1 MAKRPV
7 SPAMRWNRSEH
18 LGADPAVIGDATRE
32 PAPGRGN
39 RSLTTTVWPKP
50 IGEQFWRLLW
60 NTEHT
65 MMRLRTFLL
74 GASLGLAAGG
84 VAMAQQPCESLTALR
99 LDHAAVTSAVM
110 VDAAPL
116 KPPPNAYFKLPPV
129 TVPQHCEVKGVARPT
144 SDSEI
149 NFELWLPAAAAWNG
163 KYIQRGNGGWAGT
176 IPSYDLV
183 TPVARGY
190 AASATDD
197 GHTSPSPVPNASW
210 AIGHPEK
217 LIDFGYRA
225 LHQTA
230 LQSKAILWAFYGQEL
245 SHAYFVGCSDGGRE
259 ALMEA
264 ERYPEDFDGVI
275 AGAPANNWTRHFTGF
290 VWNEK
295 ALKSDPAGNIPAAK
309 LPAIQKAA
317 LAACDEMYGV
327 KDGLIE
333 DPRRCH
339 FDPAAMKCAGPDGPE
354 CLTQPQIETLRKIY
368 GGPSSPR
375 TGEQTYPGYEPGT
388 EADPA
393 GWAVWIVGPVHSM
406 FGNSFYS
413 GAVFENPKWDWRTID
428 FDRDLNLAD
437 EKTGPIL
444 NAYNPDLRSFRAHG
458 GKLIQ
463 YHGWGDAA
471 IAPRDSIAFYEK
483 VKTFLSQYPDPRSD
497 ASRPIQD
504 FYRLFMVPGMGH
516 CAEGSGPNNF
526 GNADIADPSV
536 SPQDAGHDVV
546 LALDRWVTQG
556 VAPEK
561 IIGTG
566 KIGGAAMTR
575 PLCPYP
581 KVARYKG
588 RGDSNDAA
596 SFECVDESA
605 AK

>member
-1 MAKRPV
+1 
-7 SPAMRWNRSEH
+7 
-18 LGADPAVIGDATRE
+18 
-32 PAPGRGN
+32 
-39 RSLTTTVWPKP
+39 
-50 IGEQFWRLLW
+50 
-60 NTEHT
+60 
-65 MMRLRTFLL
+65 
-74 GASLGLAAGG
+74 
-84 VAMAQQPCESLTALR
+84 MAQQPCESLTALK
-99 LDHAAVTSAVM
+99 LDHAAVTSAAM

-317 LAACDEMYGV
+317 LAACDELDGV

-368 GGPSSPR
+368 GGPRSPR
-375 TGEQTYPGYEPGT
+375 TGEQIYPGYEPGT

-413 GAVFENPKWDWRTID
+413 AAVFENPKWDWRTID
-428 FDRDLNLAD
+428 FDRDMKLAD

-444 NAYNPDLRSFRAHG
+444 NAYNPDLRSFRARG

-483 VKTFLSQYPDPRSD
+483 VKAFLSQYPDPRSD